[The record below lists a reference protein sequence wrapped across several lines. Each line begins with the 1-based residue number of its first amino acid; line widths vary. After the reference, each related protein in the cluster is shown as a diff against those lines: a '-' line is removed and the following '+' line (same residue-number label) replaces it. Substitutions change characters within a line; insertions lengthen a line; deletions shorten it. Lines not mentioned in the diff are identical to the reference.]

1 MQPAAVVEPFDE
13 LHDLTPGLVPGRER
27 PVVNQFGFQFPEERL
42 GHRVIKTDPGTAARL
57 DDPVPGERG
66 GELSGRILGGFN
78 WSSQRLDHGGVGGQT
93 SGVDEGVDRPVP
105 DEIARGAVTSS

>member
-1 MQPAAVVEPFDE
+1 VGWSIADHMRTELVTDALGMAILRRQPGKDTDE
-13 LHDLTPGLVPGRER
+13 TATILHSDHGS
-27 PVVNQFGFQFPEERL
+27 Q
-42 GHRVIKTDPGTAARL
+42 
-57 DDPVPGERG
+57 
-66 GELSGRILGGFN
+66 GGFN